1 MASRAADDLVP
12 APAPPPGPDDLVP
25 SPVHADGG
33 HSPLLA
39 VTRALLRGL
48 TSLSPLPV
56 GRARLLWVRGRP
68 AGRAVAEA
76 YVVGWVLVLT
86 LGLVFADTEAGP
98 YLVGLALFRYG
109 DLVTTRAVVLL
120 DPVGLRLGDPR
131 RALALLGLHV
141 VELTLI
147 TGTVFRWRLGER
159 LGSAFV
165 TGFDVVTFQWP
176 ARYGGNWL
184 EVTRVLAGAGVILVA
199 VSVIGIVSRIMRER
213 P

>member
-1 MASRAADDLVP
+1 MASGAADDLVP
-12 APAPPPGPDDLVP
+12 TPAPPPGPDDLVP

-33 HSPLLA
+33 ASPLLA
-39 VTRALLRGL
+39 VARALLRGL

-76 YVVGWVLVLT
+76 YVVGWVAVLT
-86 LGLVFADTEAGP
+86 LALIFADTDAGAS
-98 YLVGLALFRYG
+98 LVGLALFRYG

-120 DPVGLRLGDPR
+120 DPVGLRVGDPR
-131 RALALLGLHV
+131 RALALLGLHM
-141 VELTLI
+141 VELVLI
-147 TGTVFRWRLGER
+147 TGAVFRWQLGER

-176 ARYGGNWL
+176 VRYAGNWL
-184 EVTRVLAGAGVILVA
+184 EATRVLAGVGVILVA
-199 VSVIGIVSRIMRER
+199 VSAIGVVSRIMRER